1 MNLHRIFQV
10 LIVVAWLLQLLSYL
24 LPISS
29 WYADPTFG
37 KLMAYDGYG
46 SLISS
51 NVPLLNT
58 LPLWA
63 FLFATVGLFFF
74 QNWGR
79 YLYLA
84 LWVYGWLSTLLF
96 GIRLALPAQGF
107 LSMALGT
114 LDGAILALVFLSPLR
129 AAFTAVVPP
138 NPPLNTDAGDK
149 AARAG

>member
-1 MNLHRIFQV
+1 MTLQRIFQI
-10 LIVVAWLLQLLSYL
+10 LIGVAWLLQLLNYL
-24 LPISS
+24 LPIPS
-29 WYADPTFG
+29 WYADPTFA

-46 SLISS
+46 SFFRF

-58 LPLWA
+58 FPLWA

-84 LWVYGWLSTLLF
+84 LWLYDWLSTLLF

-107 LSMALGT
+107 LGMALGT
-114 LDGAILALVFLSPLR
+114 LDGAILALIFLSPLR
-129 AAFTAVVPP
+129 AAFTAVLPP
-138 NPPLNTDAGDK
+138 NPLLNTDAGDK